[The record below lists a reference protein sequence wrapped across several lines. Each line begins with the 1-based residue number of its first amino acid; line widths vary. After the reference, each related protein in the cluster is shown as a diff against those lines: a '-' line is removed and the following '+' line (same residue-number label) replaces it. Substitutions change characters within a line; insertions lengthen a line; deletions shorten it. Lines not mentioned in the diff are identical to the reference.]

1 MKILMTLDL
10 HGVTHDMVPKL
21 VHSFIHRNLDHL
33 PVEIVTGKS
42 DTMRGL
48 VIDVIKEYQLHHHNQ
63 GWTNSG
69 CIVVTDE
76 ESI

>member
-1 MKILMTLDL
+1 MVTLDL
-10 HGVTHDMVPKL
+10 HGVSHDMVSSI

-42 DTMRGL
+42 DVMRSL
-48 VIDVIKEYQLHHHNQ
+48 VINIIKEYRLHHHNQ
-63 GWTNSG
+63 GWTNTG
-69 CIVVTDE
+69 CLVITEE